1 MRKRNPDVAIS
12 RRYSLKEM
20 LLLILMQMIISDDEY
35 RFLACIIVT
44 LAILILHILITL
56 AILVVTLGI
65 LLGIVVHIN
74 NSGPGLWF
82 WSCHRK
88 LK

>member
-12 RRYSLKEM
+12 RRYSLKET

-35 RFLACIIVT
+35 RFLAR
-44 LAILILHILITL
+44 ILITL
-56 AILVVTLGI
+56 AILLVTLTI
-65 LLGIVVHIN
+65 LLGISVHIN
-74 NSGPGLWF
+74 NGDPGLWF